1 MDELKTSFRIL
12 VSSRRLC
19 LLLRLKRA
27 VMSSRTSPFQH
38 ILHTNTV
45 PTSSQCDE
53 IRSFL
58 HPLRP
63 ELSTLDAEIHRLQTL
78 LDAATKERNDL
89 HGFVAAHE
97 ALLSPMRR
105 IPNDVLG
112 LIFLHTLP
120 ERRNTALDASEGP
133 LLLMRV
139 CRYWRDLTLATPRLW
154 ASIHLVLS
162 PHASGRLVNCLD
174 DWLARSR
181 AVPLSI
187 TMQTPRHFPRITPLP
202 RSESEVNESLKTPLQ
217 TLLLASKRWQ
227 RVRLA
232 ISVAE
237 EALTLSR
244 LTKDDL
250 PLLSTFDLTLSAAA
264 EESDHNFNFLATP
277 ALRRLAFAGAYDV
290 LPQSIQWQ
298 NLTALQLRAYHED
311 TPCAFPYAFL
321 VHCTALERLALT
333 ISGNQVSVS
342 DERVQLPRLTR
353 LSFAFFGG
361 DPNNGQTHALAILE
375 RLELPVLHTMD
386 IPFTPASEDL
396 FQMPGYANV
405 RCLILAGMMLT
416 ADELAALLAR
426 LPQLSRLRLTGEPI
440 VRDPING
447 NIPDGEFLRRLVVNP
462 PEGDA
467 ANPPLCPA
475 LEQLELTST
484 RAVPDSLI
492 LAFLV
497 SRCIPP
503 NLSVIPQLKP
513 LAAFSCMCY
522 RLAQLDVRNTPELAS
537 ALSNGLQL
545 RLIYEPPPLLARYSP
560 LEGTEREPPRPHHV
574 VHRSRLEQSSWL
586 HEFSPDRFF
595 EW

>member
-1 MDELKTSFRIL
+1 
-12 VSSRRLC
+12 
-19 LLLRLKRA
+19 
-27 VMSSRTSPFQH
+27 MSSRTTPFKH

-89 HGFVAAHE
+89 HAFFVAHE

-139 CRYWRDLTLATPRLW
+139 CRYWRELTLATPRLW

-162 PHASGRLVNCLD
+162 PHASDRLVKCLD

-187 TMQTPRHFPRITPLP
+187 TVQTPRHLPRIPPPLP
-202 RSESEVNESLKTPLQ
+202 VHSESESEANAGEPLRSPLQ
-217 TLLLASKRWQ
+217 TVLSASKRWQ

-232 ISVAE
+232 INVAE

-250 PLLSTFDLTLSAAA
+250 PLLSTFEITLSAAA

-277 ALRRLAFAGAYDV
+277 ALRRLAFAGAYHV

-298 NLTALQLRAYHED
+298 NLTALQLRSYHED

-321 VHCTALERLALT
+321 GHCTALERLAMT
-333 ISGNQVSVS
+333 ISGNHVSAS

-396 FQMPGYANV
+396 FQMAGYANV
-405 RCLILAGMMLT
+405 RCLIIAGMMLT

-440 VRDPING
+440 VRDATG
-447 NIPDGEFLRRLVVNP
+447 NVPDGEFLRKLVVNP
-462 PEGDA
+462 PDGDA
-467 ANPPLCPA
+467 SNHPLCHA
-475 LEQLELTST
+475 LEKLELTST

-492 LAFLV
+492 LAFLI
-497 SRCIPP
+497 SRCTPP
-503 NLSVIPQLKP
+503 NLSLIPQLKP

-522 RLAQLDVRNTPELAS
+522 RRAQLDIRNAPEVAS
-537 ALSNGLQL
+537 AISNGLQL
-545 RLIYEPPPLLARYSP
+545 RLIYEPPPSLARYSP
-560 LEGTEREPPRPHHV
+560 LEGTEREPPRPLHEV
-574 VHRSRLEQSSWL
+574 YRSRLAQSSWL